1 MTVVSQW
8 TIQGLVEA
16 FEEHLRRVRGAQFET
31 CRGYTRYAR
40 QFLDAVL
47 SDQRVDPRAIQ
58 LQPSDVV
65 RFIEAK
71 SRRLRPGSVKM
82 VAAALRS
89 FFGFLR
95 VAGVGDAR
103 LADAVPTV
111 ARWRLSALPRFL
123 DDEQLT
129 RLHAALDPSTRHG
142 RRDRAIVLCLSSL
155 GLRAAEVAGLHLED
169 LDWRASTLHVRTRKT
184 RRGDVLPIP
193 RDVGRAIVAYLRDGR
208 PAIQDRHV
216 FVVERSGVPLSARA
230 VRDVVRAALRRAGI
244 AGLATMGSHVLRHTL
259 ATRMIRQGASLKE
272 IADVLGHRCLDT
284 TTIYAKVDLP
294 SLADVGLPWPE
305 VTP

>member
-1 MTVVSQW
+1 MTVPSQW
-8 TIQGLVEA
+8 TIQGLVET

-31 CRGYTRYAR
+31 CRGYTRYVR
-40 QFLDAVL
+40 QFLDAVFT
-47 SDQRVDPRAIQ
+47 DQRVDPRAIK
-58 LQPSDVV
+58 PSDVV
-65 RFIEAK
+65 RFIEAT
-71 SRRLRPGSVKM
+71 SGRWRPGSVKM

-89 FFGFLR
+89 FFRFLR
-95 VAGVGDAR
+95 IVGGGDVR

-111 ARWRLSALPRFL
+111 ARWRLSTLPRFL
-123 DDEQLT
+123 DDAQLT
-129 RLHAALDPSTRHG
+129 RLHAALDPSTRQG
-142 RRDRAIVLCLSSL
+142 RRDRAIVLCLSHL
-155 GLRAAEVAGLHLED
+155 GLRAAEVAGLHIED
-169 LDWRASTLHVRTRKT
+169 IDWRSSTLRVQTRKT

-216 FVVERSGVPLSARA
+216 FVVERSGVPLRARA
-230 VRDVVRAALRRAGI
+230 VRDVVRAVLRRAGI
-244 AGLATMGSHVLRHTL
+244 TGLATTGSHVLRHTL

-305 VTP
+305 VAP

>member
-1 MTVVSQW
+1 MTVPFQW

-16 FEEHLRRVRGAQFET
+16 FEEHLQRVRGAQFET
-31 CRGYTRYAR
+31 CRAYTRYAR
-40 QFLDAVL
+40 QFLDAVFA
-47 SDQRVDPRAIQ
+47 DQRVDPRAIE
-58 LQPSDVV
+58 PSDVV

-71 SRRLRPGSVKM
+71 SRRWRPGSVKM
-82 VAAALRS
+82 VAAALRA
-89 FFGFLR
+89 FFRLLQ
-95 VAGVGDAR
+95 VVGVGDAR

-111 ARWRLSALPRFL
+111 ARWRLSTLPRFL
-123 DDEQLT
+123 DDGQLAQ
-129 RLHAALDPSTRHG
+129 LHAALDPLTRQG
-142 RRDRAIVLCLSSL
+142 RRDRAIVLLLSGL

-169 LDWRASTLHVRTRKT
+169 LDWRASTLHIRTRKT

-193 RDVGRAIVAYLRDGR
+193 LDVGRAVVAYLRDGR
-208 PAIQDRHV
+208 PPVQDRHV
-216 FVVERSGVPLSARA
+216 FVVERSGAPLCARA

-244 AGLATMGSHVLRHTL
+244 VGLATTGSHVLRHSF
-259 ATRMIRQGASLKE
+259 ATRLIRHGASLKE

-284 TTIYAKVDLP
+284 TAIYAKVDLP